1 MITYPNQR
9 VVSVNKNAE
18 KNLYHPYANISQ
30 EAMSKAMIL
39 LKDSTFKIWCYLSKN
54 QNGFELALSP
64 VDVRRFTGVS
74 QASYKRAINELIEK
88 GYLVKRD
95 KNYYDFYEEIEEK
108 KMNITIHKKE
118 IDNYTF

>member
-39 LKDSTFKIWCYLSKN
+39 LKDSTFKI
-54 QNGFELALSP
+54 
-64 VDVRRFTGVS
+64 
-74 QASYKRAINELIEK
+74 
-88 GYLVKRD
+88 
-95 KNYYDFYEEIEEK
+95 
-108 KMNITIHKKE
+108 
-118 IDNYTF
+118 